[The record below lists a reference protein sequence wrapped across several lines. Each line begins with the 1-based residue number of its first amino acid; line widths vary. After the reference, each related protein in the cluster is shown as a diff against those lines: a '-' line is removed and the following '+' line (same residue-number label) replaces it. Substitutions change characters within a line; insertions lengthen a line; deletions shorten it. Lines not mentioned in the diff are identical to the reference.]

1 MIFSSLRQHLTW
13 THFLP
18 KFRLNPSYTKLLTK
32 MVDWLIFKIVLVNG
46 FSSWEGV
53 VRPRRTVKVPST
65 SHFAGR
71 CKFLC
76 LKKNFLFFEFL
87 SKSHKSSQKSI
98 SLRILLFSLKIVF
111 NTKCNFLY
119 TNSTDI
125 PMFLILFVF
134 LFHIIWNLFITETSS

>member
-53 VRPRRTVKVPST
+53 IRPRRTVKVPST
-65 SHFAGR
+65 SDFAGR

-76 LKKNFLFFEFL
+76 FKKNFHFFEFL
-87 SKSHKSSQKSI
+87 WKSHKSRKRKERFWFQPIMS
-98 SLRILLFSLKIVF
+98 RPFSLVHVCRNITNKLRKIVTF
-111 NTKCNFLY
+111 LNFFSPREL
-119 TNSTDI
+119 
-125 PMFLILFVF
+125 
-134 LFHIIWNLFITETSS
+134 IIWPTNPS